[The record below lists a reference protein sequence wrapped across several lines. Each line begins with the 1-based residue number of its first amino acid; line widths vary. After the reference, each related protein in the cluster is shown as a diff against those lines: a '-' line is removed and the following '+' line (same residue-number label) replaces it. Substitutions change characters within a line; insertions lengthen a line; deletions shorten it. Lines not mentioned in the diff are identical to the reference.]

1 MAKYRGNIGR
11 SFSIGDPG
19 PMQVP
24 TDVSVGRRLG
34 TDGKKYEW
42 HAGWTIIKNDA
53 QRHRAIRNY
62 FFDGDQSLVMTLRY
76 PARPV
81 MRPAL
86 EKSKEKL
93 VSFFQDSLF

>member
-1 MAKYRGNIGR
+1 MARRNRVGRTFAIGQA
-11 SFSIGDPG
+11 G

-24 TDVSVGRRLG
+24 TDVSIGRRKCS
-34 TDGKKYEW
+34 DGKVREW
-42 HAGWTIIKNDA
+42 HAGWTIISSGGQVN
-53 QRHRAIRNY
+53 RAIRNY
-62 FFDGDQSLVMTLRY
+62 DYGGMEMVTLRY

-81 MRPAL
+81 MQPAL